1 LVLRVNIGALM
12 PGMAA
17 SATEPPRDRHEKTAR
32 RYFFCLQLARSAKL
46 PISQLFRLLLLEFFC
61 DSFHDAT

>member
-1 LVLRVNIGALM
+1 M